1 LALCNLLLLQNPMP
15 QGPRRQ
21 QNLRS
26 TANHQTAPR
35 TNRAYSATEFLGD
48 TPTRLGECLQKTELL
63 LRRRRLQSYLYFPG
77 CTLRTMAKDFDAS
90 AKASARALGFE
101 LREME
106 GWLCCGAVYSNVN
119 DNLMMKAGPN
129 RILSRAQQEGSTL
142 TTLCAGCYNV
152 LKRTT
157 FHATHTPASQQAINA
172 FNEETFTGGVEVLH
186 FLEVLRDRIGF
197 EAVGKAVKAPLK
209 GLPVGA
215 YYGCL
220 LLRPPGEMKLDDPNR
235 PSIMEDL
242 FTQLGCTPIDYP
254 ARTQCCGSYLSVSS
268 SEYSEPLSRDIIQ
281 SARNSG
287 AKVLAVS
294 CPLCKYNLET
304 GGDGNTASSA
314 EGRLP
319 IVYFTQLL
327 GLALGLDPE
336 QLQLDAHQVQRIREP
351 AGVP

>member
-1 LALCNLLLLQNPMP
+1 
-15 QGPRRQ
+15 
-21 QNLRS
+21 
-26 TANHQTAPR
+26 
-35 TNRAYSATEFLGD
+35 
-48 TPTRLGECLQKTELL
+48 
-63 LRRRRLQSYLYFPG
+63 
-77 CTLRTMAKDFDAS
+77 MAKDFDAS

-101 LREME
+101 LKEME

-119 DNLMMKAGPN
+119 DNLMTKAGPN
-129 RILSRAQQEGSTL
+129 RILSRAQKDGGTL

-157 FHATHTPASQQAINA
+157 YHATHTSASQQAINA

-197 EAVGKAVKAPLK
+197 ERVEKAVKAPLK

-235 PSIMEDL
+235 PSVMEDL
-242 FTQLGCTPIDYP
+242 LSRLGCTPIDYP
-254 ARTQCCGSYLSVSS
+254 SRTQCCGSYLSIST
-268 SEYSEPLSRDIIQ
+268 SESEPLARGIIE

-304 GGDGNTASSA
+304 GRNGSA
-314 EGRLP
+314 TEDYMP

-327 GLALGLDPE
+327 GLALGLDSQ
-336 QLQLDAHQVQRIREP
+336 QLQLDPQQMQSIRESQP
-351 AGVP
+351 VEVA

>member
-1 LALCNLLLLQNPMP
+1 
-15 QGPRRQ
+15 
-21 QNLRS
+21 
-26 TANHQTAPR
+26 
-35 TNRAYSATEFLGD
+35 
-48 TPTRLGECLQKTELL
+48 
-63 LRRRRLQSYLYFPG
+63 
-77 CTLRTMAKDFDAS
+77 MAKDFDAS

-129 RILSRAQQEGSTL
+129 RILSRAQRDGSTL

-152 LKRTT
+152 LRRTT
-157 FHATHTPASQQAINA
+157 FHATRTPSSQQAINA
-172 FNEETFTGGVEVLH
+172 FNEETFTSGVEVLH
-186 FLEVLRDRIGF
+186 FLELLRDRFGF
-197 EAVGKAVKAPLK
+197 DAVEKAVKAPLN

-220 LLRPPGEMKLDDPNR
+220 LLRPSGEMKLDDPNR

-242 FTQLGCTPIDYP
+242 FTRLGCTPIDYP
-254 ARTQCCGSYLSVSS
+254 ARTQCCGSYLSVGSPERS
-268 SEYSEPLSRDIIQ
+268 QPLAREIVQ
-281 SARNSG
+281 SARSYG

-304 GGDGNTASSA
+304 GLNGNATTPAA
-314 EGRLP
+314 ESNLP

-327 GLALGLDPE
+327 GVALGVDPQE
-336 QLQLDAHQVQRIREP
+336 LQLDAYQMQSIRQTTPPE
-351 AGVP
+351 VV